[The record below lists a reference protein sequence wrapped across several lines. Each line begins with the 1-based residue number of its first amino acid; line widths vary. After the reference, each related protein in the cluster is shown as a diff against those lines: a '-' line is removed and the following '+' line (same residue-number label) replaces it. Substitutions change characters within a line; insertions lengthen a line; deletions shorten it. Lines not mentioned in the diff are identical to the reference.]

1 MTDHAATTIRLGPDL
16 MDRLRVAALVC
27 DRPASRIIREA
38 VSEHLLALEKSPEY
52 KRRRAALIIA
62 TTPVEAE
69 TRARRT
75 KLAAA
80 APVPPAE
87 EGNL

>member
-27 DRPASRIIREA
+27 DRPAARIVREA
-38 VSEHLLALEKSPEY
+38 LDQHLLALEKSPEY

-62 TTPVEAE
+62 TTPAE
-69 TRARRT
+69 GKAPARRIR
-75 KLAAA
+75 LAA
-80 APVPPAE
+80 VPAVRSAE
-87 EGNL
+87 EGAP